1 MHAQIVQLLN
11 VECAVIFRFGNFS
24 YPFKIQKMWIMLAR
38 QIKVLFIV
46 SRCIITCPFLP
57 IILTR
62 ACISAFPRYQALHSS
77 FTTAGSSKV
86 NIPSV
91 PTLSI
96 KIMWMRGCSLHNVAQ
111 QHLEPWQ
118 LVTCRCRVRG
128 QGTSSLPRLTS
139 HLTCTIITETLP
151 LQATSTTCH
160 WRLFASWS
168 LWMWNVQKTITRW
181 LPILYYGGWLFW
193 WKSLKLKAAADNDR
207 WPAPP
212 VTTEVIR
219 SSDASTI
226 HAAQG
231 VMGILHGRRWCF
243 ILPDIKIEA
252 GQSNPNKIQMSRG
265 WPSPSPPPPPSLP
278 AATLILRPI
287 NEPSRISQ
295 GPKDA

>member
-128 QGTSSLPRLTS
+128 QGTSSLSRLAS
-139 HLTCTIITETLP
+139 HSYMHNHLLTHCHCKL
-151 LQATSTTCH
+151 LASLATGVSWLVGRCGMYG
-160 WRLFASWS
+160 RLDGSPICDTVAGYFNGKV
-168 LWMWNVQKTITRW
+168 WN
-181 LPILYYGGWLFW
+181 
-193 WKSLKLKAAADNDR
+193 
-207 WPAPP
+207 
-212 VTTEVIR
+212 
-219 SSDASTI
+219 
-226 HAAQG
+226 
-231 VMGILHGRRWCF
+231 
-243 ILPDIKIEA
+243 
-252 GQSNPNKIQMSRG
+252 
-265 WPSPSPPPPPSLP
+265 
-278 AATLILRPI
+278 
-287 NEPSRISQ
+287 
-295 GPKDA
+295 